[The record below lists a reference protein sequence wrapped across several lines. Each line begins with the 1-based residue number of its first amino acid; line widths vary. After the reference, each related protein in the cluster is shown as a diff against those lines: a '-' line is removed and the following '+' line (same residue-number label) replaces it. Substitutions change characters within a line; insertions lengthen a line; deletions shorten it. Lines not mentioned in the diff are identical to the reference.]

1 MMAITARAKAVM
13 TAAQASSKAVCV
25 FVASEVIA
33 VILLVAAVSTV
44 AGNLA
49 GALDLTDLPPWR
61 GLAIFPALGI
71 AIQAARALNAAEAL
85 RRWHGVA
92 IRRIDERWGDER

>member
-1 MMAITARAKAVM
+1 MTITARAKAVM
-13 TAAQASSKAVCV
+13 TAAQSSKAVCV
-25 FVASEVIA
+25 FVAVEAIA
-33 VILLVAAVSTV
+33 AIVLVAACSTIGRDV
-44 AGNLA
+44 A
-49 GALDLTDLPPWR
+49 GALDLTSLPPWR

-71 AIQAARALNAAEAL
+71 AIQAARALDAAEAL